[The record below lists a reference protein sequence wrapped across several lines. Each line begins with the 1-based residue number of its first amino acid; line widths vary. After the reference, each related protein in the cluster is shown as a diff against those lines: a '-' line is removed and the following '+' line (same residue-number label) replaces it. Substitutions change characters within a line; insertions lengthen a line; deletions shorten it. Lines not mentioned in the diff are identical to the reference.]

1 MLRHFLT
8 NFEIQ
13 RHCQNETWFNN
24 FSRNN
29 LLKIKDGTYVI
40 NLDEYKSV
48 GTLSIALY
56 VNGNNVTC
64 FDTFGVEYILKEIK
78 KFIGTK
84 NITTSIY

>member
-1 MLRHFLT
+1 MP
-8 NFEIQ
+8 
-13 RHCQNETWFNN
+13 
-24 FSRNN
+24 
-29 LLKIKDGTYVI
+29 KIKDGTYVI

-48 GTLSIALY
+48 GTLSIAFY
-56 VNGNNVTC
+56 VNGNNVTY

>member
-1 MLRHFLT
+1 M
-8 NFEIQ
+8 
-13 RHCQNETWFNN
+13 
-24 FSRNN
+24 
-29 LLKIKDGTYVI
+29 LKIKDGTYVI

-48 GTLSIALY
+48 GTLSLALY
-56 VNGNNVTC
+56 VNGNNVTY